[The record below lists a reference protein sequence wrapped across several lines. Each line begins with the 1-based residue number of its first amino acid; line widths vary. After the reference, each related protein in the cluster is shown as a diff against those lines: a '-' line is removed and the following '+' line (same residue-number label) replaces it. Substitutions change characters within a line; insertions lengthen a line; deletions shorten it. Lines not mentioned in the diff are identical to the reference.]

1 VRPVYDAS
9 GNFRGSWSAA
19 GVFERSGFTPQN
31 LRTSVAFATPTFSWD
46 MVEGAEAYE
55 LQVDDDPNFG
65 STAVSVTTSRNS
77 YTPTGTLAQGVYYWR
92 VRARRYSNIFNGWT
106 ASQTFT
112 LALPEPTGL
121 THSPA
126 PIPPRAPT
134 LCWTPLV
141 ASADDQPVFTAW
153 KYRVQVSREP
163 TFSSVYDTVDT
174 EQACWTPTKGYDD
187 GGYYWRVAAIDGE
200 GKLGRYG
207 AAAEFT
213 KQYPMPTLLS
223 PAHGSAVSDTPTFAW
238 TPVTGA
244 ASYKLEVSLN
254 PTFSPVYDSATTNNA
269 RVTPAKRYEA
279 EQIYYWRVAM
289 VDKDKKAGPFVG
301 EQVAVVEEVK
311 RYLPWV
317 AGSW

>member
-1 VRPVYDAS
+1 
-9 GNFRGSWSAA
+9 
-19 GVFERSGFTPQN
+19 
-31 LRTSVAFATPTFSWD
+31 
-46 MVEGAEAYE
+46 
-55 LQVDDDPNFG
+55 
-65 STAVSVTTSRNS
+65 
-77 YTPTGTLAQGVYYWR
+77 
-92 VRARRYSNIFNGWT
+92 
-106 ASQTFT
+106 
-112 LALPEPTGL
+112 
-121 THSPA
+121 
-126 PIPPRAPT
+126 
-134 LCWTPLV
+134 
-141 ASADDQPVFTAW
+141 
-153 KYRVQVSREP
+153 
-163 TFSSVYDTVDT
+163 
-174 EQACWTPTKGYDD
+174 
-187 GGYYWRVAAIDGE
+187 VAAIDGE